1 MEGISDN
8 EIEEITMN
16 NTKSIGILGAGTWG
30 VALARLLQRNGH
42 QVTVWSKFQAEA
54 DSLAS
59 SRVHPNLPGLSI
71 SGDIIFTSNVKLACE
86 NKDILLFAVPS
97 VFVRST
103 AALAAEFIPDGQIIV
118 DVAKGIEP
126 DTLLTMTEVI
136 RDELCKDGKH
146 DNVKLVALSGPT
158 HAEEVALDM
167 PTSIVSACQD
177 MDVAEVVQDTFMDTC
192 MRTYTNADVLGVE
205 LCGALKNIVAL
216 AAGISTGLGFGDNA
230 KAALITRGMA
240 EIVRLGLAM
249 GCSEQTFYGL
259 AGIGDLIVTAT
270 SPHSR
275 NNRCGMLLGQGV
287 APEEAIRQ
295 VGMVVEGVNALPAAM
310 QLAERYQVEM
320 PIVAGVNAVV
330 TGKIT
335 PAELGRALMTR
346 DKTSEVKQSEM
357 NVRFESAL
365 QRRRMHGETRRVLV
379 CGTFPGL
386 TAEEIAWL
394 KAAKERGTWLAV
406 ALVNDGDQQKFEERR
421 ESLRAL
427 RCVDRVLPVTD
438 WADVRDAV
446 QNLRIDLVVA
456 RPWQAEQFAEQEN
469 LGVEVVTQ

>member
-1 MEGISDN
+1 MSN
-8 EIEEITMN
+8 VKT
-16 NTKSIGILGAGTWG
+16 IGILGSGTWG

-42 QVTVWSKFQAEA
+42 QVTVWSKFQAEVDA
-54 DSLAS
+54 LNTT
-59 SRVHPNLPGLSI
+59 RVHPNLPGLTI
-71 SGDIIFTSNVKLACE
+71 SDDIAFTSDMRTACQE
-86 NKDILLFAVPS
+86 KDILLFAVPS

-103 AALAAEFIPDGQIIV
+103 AALAAAFIPDGQIIV

-146 DNVKLVALSGPT
+146 DHVKLVALSGPT

-167 PTSIVSACQD
+167 PTAIVAACTD
-177 MDVAEVVQDTFMDTC
+177 MDVAEAVQDTFMDTC

-205 LCGALKNIVAL
+205 LCGALKNIMAL
-216 AAGISTGLGFGDNA
+216 AAGISAGLGNGDNA
-230 KAALITRGMA
+230 KALLITRGMA
-240 EIVRLGLAM
+240 EITRLGLAM

-270 SPHSR
+270 SMHSR
-275 NNRCGMLLGQGV
+275 NNRCGMLLGQGKS
-287 APEEAIRQ
+287 PEEAIRE
-295 VGMVVEGVNALPAAM
+295 VGMAVEGINALPAAM

-357 NVRFESAL
+357 NLRFESAL
-365 QRRRMHGETRRVLV
+365 QQRRMHGETRRVLV

-386 TAEEIAWL
+386 TAQEIAWL

-446 QNLRIDLVVA
+446 RNLRIDLVVA

-469 LGVEVVTQ
+469 LGVEVVAQ